1 MTSTGSS
8 ESDGEDAETWP
19 YVASSTAVSS
29 EDSDDRDFVVSDSES
44 LSFHNSRASS
54 PGRDVPRSTCDN
66 DDADP
71 KPVYPHH
78 L

>member
-8 ESDGEDAETWP
+8 ESDGESAETWL
-19 YVASSTAVSS
+19 YSASSTAVSS
-29 EDSDDRDFVVSDSES
+29 EDSEDRDFVVSDSEP
-44 LSFHNSRASS
+44 LSFHDSRASS
-54 PGRDVPRSTCDN
+54 PDRNVPRSACDN

-71 KPVYPHH
+71 KPVYPHQ